1 MIRTLLADIPV
12 LSAENINML
21 KKGIVVSKKNIN
33 WSETKI
39 KISKNELISLA
50 VENDFLKNDYEQ
62 SEYAFAHAF

>member
-1 MIRTLLADIPV
+1 
-12 LSAENINML
+12 ML